1 MLRTPE
7 SRDTFATFGEDRQV
21 LDCEVTL
28 PSECL
33 LTGRRH
39 TPRTHCSSSGLHS

>member
-7 SRDTFATFGEDRQV
+7 SRDTFATFGEGRQV
-21 LDCEVTL
+21 LHGEVTL

-39 TPRTHCSSSGLHS
+39 TPAHCSSSGLHS